1 MVGGEGHR
9 PTPCER
15 TPARSRIGTA
25 RVGSF
30 AWRGFLKA
38 PHSPPA
44 SLGYS
49 VQLLLKRRSDMT
61 FENLLRS
68 LRAAEQLSPRPSTS
82 SRGITA
88 QRAAGRPELAD

>member
-1 MVGGEGHR
+1 M
-9 PTPCER
+9 
-15 TPARSRIGTA
+15 
-25 RVGSF
+25 
-30 AWRGFLKA
+30 
-38 PHSPPA
+38 
-44 SLGYS
+44 
-49 VQLLLKRRSDMT
+49 QLLLKRRSDMT